1 MSIEKDE
8 RKAGGRYTRT
18 FRNARRRP
26 GVLEKRPRG
35 KRKSGRKADP
45 SHRSRQF
52 SEKGRERVG
61 DDTFRYTATR
71 GASLGRLALFSLFG
85 VCLGDLL
92 HVHGYE
98 DLLARCRTLGHF
110 DLLGGFRHGVAEAA
124 ADGGETEFSDG
135 RGIAAIF
142 DDEHALRAGLFV
154 SDQSGDEVTAVG
166 TLDGDERWGAE
177 GLHLERVVAGG
188 QCGILP
194 ANFMGKSKTALANV
208 LSGSGDCACANGGQ
222 RETCDYQHA
231 IAKRFHGSLLAKLF
245 EFDCGLEILFWSHA
259 SEECTR
265 LATARENGATV

>member
-18 FRNARRRP
+18 FRNAGRRP
-26 GVLEKRPRG
+26 GVLEKRRRF
-35 KRKSGRKADP
+35 KRKSGREEDRY
-45 SHRSRQF
+45 HRSRQF
-52 SEKGRERVG
+52 SEKGGERVG
-61 DDTFRYTATR
+61 DDTFRKKAKK
-71 GASLGRLALFSLFG
+71 GARLWRIAHFSLFG
-85 VCLGDLL
+85 VGLGDLL

-166 TLDGDERWGAE
+166 TPDGDERWGAE

-188 QCGILP
+188 QVGVPP

-208 LSGSGDCACANGGQ
+208 LSGSGDCACANGGLDGI
-222 RETCDYQHA
+222 CDYQHA

-245 EFDCGLEILFWSHA
+245 
-259 SEECTR
+259 
-265 LATARENGATV
+265 

>member
-26 GVLEKRPRG
+26 GVLEKRRRF
-35 KRKSGRKADP
+35 KRKSGREADP

-61 DDTFRYTATR
+61 DDTFRKKAKK
-71 GASLGRLALFSLFG
+71 GASLGRLAPFSLFG

-154 SDQSGDEVTAVG
+154 SDQRGDEVAAVG

-194 ANFMGKSKTALANV
+194 PNFMGKQKTALPTA
-208 LSGSGDCACANGGQ
+208 L
-222 RETCDYQHA
+222 
-231 IAKRFHGSLLAKLF
+231 
-245 EFDCGLEILFWSHA
+245 
-259 SEECTR
+259 TR
-265 LATARENGATV
+265 TRAAPCPNRA